1 MILYGRMLSPFAR
14 RVAVWRRLQGG
25 SYENRPLLV
34 TGEDWEKLREI
45 NPMGRVPV
53 VVTADGETLVETSA
67 IIDWLEEDAPAKCR
81 LIPASGRARRDVMQ
95 AMAYGNSTVEKG
107 VALVYEKNRRPDEY
121 QWPDWR
127 SRLETQVTSGLQC
140 LEERCPSSGWV
151 GGDRPN
157 GADIC
162 FVIAHDFIKATNPYL
177 LDGAYPRLSALA
189 TASGEVEAFASTHP
203 SA

>member
-25 SYENRPLLV
+25 DFDHRPIMV
-34 TGEDWEKLREI
+34 SGEDWDKLREI

-53 VVTADGETLVETSA
+53 VVTQDGETLVETSA
-67 IIDWLEEDAPAKCR
+67 IIDWLEEDAPVKSR
-81 LIPASGRARRDVMQ
+81 LIPASGRARRAVMQ
-95 AMAYGNSTVEKG
+95 AMAYGNATVEKG

-127 SRLETQVTSGLQC
+127 ARLESQIESGLQC
-140 LEERCPSSGWV
+140 IEERCPETGWL
-151 GGDRPN
+151 GRERPN

-177 LDGAYPRLSALA
+177 LDAGYPKLVALA
-189 TASGEVEAFASTHP
+189 KASEGVEAFASTHP
-203 SA
+203 

>member
-25 SYENRPLLV
+25 DFDHRPLMV
-34 TGEDWEKLREI
+34 SGEDWEKLREI

-53 VVTADGETLVETSA
+53 VVTPDGETLVETSA
-67 IIDWLEEDAPAKCR
+67 IIDWLEEDAPVKSR
-81 LIPASGRARRDVMQ
+81 LIPGSGRARRDVMQ

-107 VALVYEKNRRPDEY
+107 VALVYEKNRRPEEY
-121 QWPDWR
+121 QWADWR
-127 SRLETQVTSGLQC
+127 ARLESQVASGLQC
-140 LEERCPSSGWV
+140 IEDRCPKTGWL

-177 LDGAYPRLSALA
+177 LDAGYPKLA
-189 TASGEVEAFASTHP
+189 AMAKASEGVAAFASTHP
-203 SA
+203 